1 MKHIYAI
8 LSGLFFYI
16 HVIAGNIGNQAV
28 WQQNVRYDIQVALN
42 PEARTLSGVVKMVY
56 FNQSPDTLKRIWIHV
71 WPNAYS
77 DPATAFAKQQI
88 EHGKTDFYFS
98 TPEARGNIS
107 GLDFEISAA
116 RTYKALWNFDAQH
129 TDIIELLLEDPLLP
143 GKALSI
149 QTPFTVKL
157 PALVSRSGYS
167 GDFFAVTQWYP
178 KPAVYDANGWN
189 AMPYLDQGE
198 FYSEFSDLFNVE
210 ITVPAHFRVAAS
222 GNLISQTDTQTQA
235 GTYTKLRYRESNV
248 HDFAWF
254 ASPSFTGASRTIL
267 LPGSDSVLLEVYN
280 TGKDAEARNQILLNN
295 MALALTDFSQ
305 AIGPY
310 PYKTCK
316 VVIGPLQAGEGME
329 YPTITVCKDDNPE
342 TVFHELG
349 HNWFYGM
356 LASNERK
363 HPWMDESLNTY
374 FSMKFVHD
382 HFPLNS
388 TDLLRDSQFY
398 GKSGQNHVLK
408 TTHQLTAA
416 FGFSQSLGNRSE
428 TFSSFNYG
436 AVLYAKGP
444 LMFAY
449 LNQILGDSVF
459 NAAVRNYYTL
469 WRFRHPLP
477 DDMQAAFEN
486 VCNCPLDWFFGEL
499 MSDNDAVDVVAE
511 KTDFKIRNAPQL
523 ERFLKSG
530 GVKTPNPYGFLPETN
545 YFNNGNKKSV
555 LGISVPF
562 GLVRYN
568 HLLHLDLSPVLG
580 YNYYDKLYA
589 GLLLNHHFLYKRGL
603 QFTFMPVW
611 SFSGKSLLGYG
622 QIKGRIY
629 KGSGALCQLEAGIRG
644 QTFGLHVQDK
654 QNRYYRVNPF
664 FRFNLKRPKGNNERS
679 EHYLLLNAYHTG
691 LEVSRYKL
699 NDSIAVDLNSAWFF
713 NYLSGT
719 YVYDDHHAISRKAF
733 NLNAEYGYNNKFE
746 PLSDKYLKT
755 WLNLVFKHRYAKGN
769 KFFRSELFA
778 GVFLMQKGNTKR
790 QGFYLSSN
798 SGYNDYTYSE
808 VMIGRNEKARYDG
821 NSLLEKQLIDG
832 NGNMRNLTLVNPSER
847 WMLAL
852 NSEIDLPGILPLKV
866 FCDLGFYR
874 MPNIL
879 ITQNG
884 IQNTLN
890 KPAVFYTAGLTLG
903 LIRNTVE
910 IFLPMLQSD
919 QFKANRVGG
928 FSIGNAI
935 GFKLHLNAW
944 HPDAVLKNT
953 VLYNK
958 PYPEDRL

>member
-1 MKHIYAI
+1 M
-8 LSGLFFYI
+8 
-16 HVIAGNIGNQAV
+16 AGNVGRQAG
-28 WQQNVRYDIQVALN
+28 WQQNVRYNIQVTLN
-42 PEARTLSGVVKMVY
+42 PEAHSLSGVVKMLY
-56 FNQSPDTLKRIWIHV
+56 FNQSPDTLRSIWIHV

-77 DPATAFAKQQI
+77 DPSTAFARQQI
-88 EHGKTDFYFS
+88 EHAQTGFYFS
-98 TPEARGNIS
+98 APEARGNIS
-107 GLDFEISAA
+107 GLDFEIETG
-116 RTYKALWNFDAQH
+116 RTYKPLWNFNPQH
-129 TDIIELLLEDPLLP
+129 SDILEIALEEPLLP
-143 GKALSI
+143 GKELSI
-149 QTPFTVKL
+149 RTPFVVKL
-157 PALVSRSGYS
+157 PALVSRSGYV
-167 GDFFAVTQWYP
+167 GDFFALTQWYP

-198 FYSEFSDLFNVE
+198 FYSEFSDLFEVE
-210 ITVPAHFRVAAS
+210 ICVPAHYTLAAS
-222 GNLISQTDTQTQA
+222 GNLIGRTDTITQN
-235 GTYTKLRYRESNV
+235 GGLKKLFYSESNV

-254 ASPSFTGASRTIL
+254 ASPSFKRAFRTIQI
-267 LPGSDSVLLEVYN
+267 PGGDSVLLEVYN
-280 TGKDAEARNQILLNN
+280 SDNDAEGKNQILLNN
-295 MALALTDFSQ
+295 MALALTDFSK

-316 VVIGPLQAGEGME
+316 VVIGPLKAGEGME
-329 YPTITVCKDDNPE
+329 YPTITICKDDNPE

-349 HNWFYGM
+349 HNWFYGI

-374 FSMKFVHD
+374 FSMKFVHG

-388 TDLLRDSQFY
+388 TDLLRDSLFY

-408 TTHQLTAA
+408 ITHQLTAA
-416 FGFSQSLGNRSE
+416 YGVSQPLGSSSE
-428 TFSSFNYG
+428 SFSSFNYG

-449 LNQILGDSVF
+449 LNQVLGDSVF
-459 NAAVRNYYTL
+459 SAAIRNYYAL

-477 DDMQAAFEN
+477 GDMQRAFEQ
-486 VCNCPLDWFFGEL
+486 VCGCSLDWFFAEL
-499 MSDNDAVDVVAE
+499 MQDNDAIDVLAG
-511 KTDFKIRNAPQL
+511 KSGFKIRNAPQL
-523 ERFLKSG
+523 ERFLKSYG
-530 GVKTPNPYGFLPETN
+530 IKSPNPYGFLPETS
-545 YFNNGNKKSV
+545 YFNNGQKKSV

-568 HLLHLDLSPVLG
+568 QLLHLDLSPVLG

-611 SFSGKSLLGYG
+611 SFSGQSLLGYG

-629 KGSGALCQLEAGIRG
+629 KGTGALSQLEAGIRG
-644 QTFGLHVQDK
+644 QTFGLNVQDK

-664 FRFNLKRPKGNNERS
+664 FRIDLKRPEGSNERS
-679 EHYLLLNAYHTG
+679 EHHLLLNAYHTG
-691 LEVSRYKL
+691 LETSRYHL
-699 NDSIAVDLNSAWFF
+699 NNSIAVDLSSAWFF

-719 YVYDDHHAISRKAF
+719 YVYDDHHAISRKALK
-733 NLNAEYGYNNKFE
+733 LNAEYGYNNKFK

-769 KFFRSELFA
+769 KFFKTELFA

-808 VMIGRNEKARYDG
+808 AMIGRNEKARYDG

-866 FCDLGFYR
+866 FCDLGYYR

-884 IQNTLN
+884 IQNTLS
-890 KPAVFYTAGLTLG
+890 KPEIFYTAGLTLG
-903 LIRNTVE
+903 LIRNTIE

-919 QFKANRVGG
+919 QFKVNSIGG

-944 HPDAVLKNT
+944 YPDAVLKNT
-953 VLYNK
+953 ILYNK
-958 PYPEDRL
+958 PYPVDRL